1 MIFLIA
7 IIGQV
12 TLEQFPSLV
21 PLWEELKGQV
31 VALYDTSVVKY
42 GAGVTFMIIVAIV
55 ILVGSSKGI

>member
-21 PLWEELKGQV
+21 PLWEEMRNQV
-31 VALYDTSVVKY
+31 VTLYNTSVVKY
-42 GAGVTFMIIVAIV
+42 GAGVTFMIIVAVV
-55 ILVGSSKGI
+55 ILVGSSKGV